1 MEALHFI
8 SLTFPIFFIKKKKKK
23 KKKRM
28 LIKALSPNLLS
39 SFNNA
44 PYIKKKNVN

>member
-8 SLTFPIFFIKKKKKK
+8 SLTFPIKKKEKKERK
-23 KKKRM
+23 M
-28 LIKALSPNLLS
+28 LIKALSPYLLS

-44 PYIKKKNVN
+44 PIYLIK